1 MILIINQNDFL
12 ADLQEYLNDQEAI
25 ALDINES
32 NDYLINDK
40 HQANYFVKLSKQCDE
55 DINDIKRYVEEERE
69 RLNKLLDDYLLDQVQ
84 MVERRKKFYDDALE
98 AYIHRELDGTNKRS
112 MKLPHGTL
120 ALKKQQPHYTYTE
133 ADIIQWA
140 QDFYPDFVKTT
151 IPEPKVSIDKKKLK
165 DAGTIMDGLLYIDG
179 VEVPGVQVEIKDD
192 AFSIK

>member
-84 MVERRKKFYDDALE
+84 AVERRKKFYDDALE

-120 ALKKQQPHYTYTE
+120 ALKKQQPHYTYVE
-133 ADIIQWA
+133 EDIIQWA
-140 QDFYPDFVKTT
+140 QDFYPDVVKTT

-165 DAGTIMDGLLYIDG
+165 DVGTIMDGLLYIDG

>member
-84 MVERRKKFYDDALE
+84 AVERRKKFYDDALE

-120 ALKKQQPHYTYTE
+120 ALKKQQPHYTYEE

-140 QDFYPDFVKTT
+140 QDFYPDVVKTT

-165 DAGTIMDGLLYIDG
+165 DVGTIMDGLLYIDG

>member
-84 MVERRKKFYDDALE
+84 AVERRKKFYDDALE

-120 ALKKQQPHYTYTE
+120 ALKKQQPHYTYSE

-140 QDFYPDFVKTT
+140 QNFYPDVVKTT

-165 DAGTIMDGLLYIDG
+165 DVGTIMDGLLYIDG

>member
-1 MILIINQNDFL
+1 MIYIINQNDFL

-55 DINDIKRYVEEERE
+55 DINDIKKYVEEERE

-84 MVERRKKFYDDALE
+84 VVERRKKFYDDALE
-98 AYIHRELDGTNKRS
+98 AYIHRELDGSNKRS

-179 VEVPGVQVEIKDD
+179 IEVPGVQVEIKDD